1 MFNFHLN
8 KPTRFAVAVTVIT
21 SMTTLGTQ
29 QSLLA
34 SDARDSQASDTRSL
48 SNDKFMGTPMVDA
61 PKPLDSLPQK
71 TEVMAMHMNVI
82 NERYDLSGRTHPT
95 VTMSGGRKHIP
106 IGPTA
111 KLKDGVS
118 WENLSKLSPDEIK
131 ERKIFPYPPLWF
143 PLQKVGGFIFPDHQI
158 QQMDGLERVDAG
170 HDLPKAYLP
179 EFPPPLFLV
188 ARPDLGDVSKGQI
201 ISTENFEAIFGDKEI
216 LSPRQKE
223 GLRLLLKKIPAQRHN
238 VTADRSTAQ
247 PVEGAACMDCH
258 INGHTS
264 GAFELTPDV
273 RPQSERYRIDTI
285 SMRGTF
291 AQDRLGSK
299 RGLRSLEDFTQSEG
313 ATAYFD
319 DVLAK
324 AAEKG
329 GRFFSREEASHMARF
344 QNIVDFPPAPKL
356 TVEGSLDHA
365 KATKA
370 EIRGEAVFMKNC
382 ASCHAAPF
390 YTDNSLHDLQ
400 VERFYDH
407 VGSTSEGK
415 PGRAEGLFKTLPLR
429 GIKDSPPYLH
439 DGRLLTLEDTV
450 EFFNL
455 VLQRKMTTQEKND
468 LVEFLRVL

>member
-1 MFNFHLN
+1 MSQLGLR
-8 KPTRFAVAVTVIT
+8 KTTGFAASVAIA
-21 SMTTLGTQ
+21 TLMMIGAQ
-29 QSLLA
+29 HSLLA
-34 SDARDSQASDTRSL
+34 ADRNAKTPIDTHSH
-48 SNDKFMGTPMVDA
+48 SNDQFVGKPMFDA
-61 PKPLDSLPQK
+61 PKQLEPLPQK
-71 TEVMAMHMNVI
+71 KEVMAQHMNII
-82 NERYDLSGRTHPT
+82 NKRYDLSGRTHPT

-106 IGPTA
+106 VGPTA
-111 KLKDGVS
+111 KLKDGVT
-118 WENLSKLSPDEIK
+118 WEKLSKLSPDEIK
-131 ERKIFPYPPLWF
+131 DRKIFPYPPLWF
-143 PLQKVGGFIFPDHQI
+143 PLQKVGGFIFPDHQL
-158 QQMDGLERVDAG
+158 QQMEGLERIDAG
-170 HDLPKAYLP
+170 HDLPQAYLP

-188 ARPDLGDVSKGQI
+188 GRPDLGDVSKGQI
-201 ISTENFEAIFGDKEI
+201 ISTENFEAIFGDSEV

-223 GLRLLLKKIPAQRHN
+223 GLRLLLRKIPAQRHN
-238 VTADRSTAQ
+238 VTADRSTAK
-247 PVEGAACMDCH
+247 PVQGAACMDCH

-319 DVLAK
+319 DALAK

-329 GRFFSREEASHMARF
+329 GRIFTREEASHMARF
-344 QNIVDFPPAPKL
+344 QNIVDFPPAKKL
-356 TVEGSLDHA
+356 NVEGSLDHA

-382 ASCHAAPF
+382 ASCHTAPF
-390 YTDNSLHDLQ
+390 YTDNSFHDLR

-407 VGSTSEGK
+407 VGSTLEGQ

-455 VLQRKMTTQEKND
+455 VLQRKMTAQEKQD